1 VSAEPVVPQP
11 GLSEVEWQ
19 AVRAAIEEGIRDL
32 ARAGIAGAVLARV
45 DRGRAGETD
54 WQVRLEAPIARAPRR
69 K

>member
-1 VSAEPVVPQP
+1 MSAEPVVPQD

-19 AVRAAIEEGIRDL
+19 AIRAAIEEGMRDL
-32 ARAGIAGAVLARV
+32 AKTGIAGAVLARV

-54 WQVRLEAPIARAPRR
+54 WQVRLDAPIARAPRR